1 MWSEDR
7 RGSAAFNVVK
17 PLAFY
22 AASTEVAR
30 NVERI
35 IRMAE
40 ENNTAVSETASTANR
55 LEGLATQ
62 LQGNVARFRVLQ
74 DDGPCCGRGP

>member
-1 MWSEDR
+1 
-7 RGSAAFNVVK
+7 
-17 PLAFY
+17 
-22 AASTEVAR
+22 
-30 NVERI
+30 
-35 IRMAE
+35 MAE